1 MSYRNG
7 VMKHPH
13 VRLVMIVVK
22 DIWKTFGGKSVL
34 NGLSL
39 EIPRGETLVIM
50 GRSGCGKSVL
60 LKIITGLIAAD
71 AGEIWFDGTEISK
84 LKAKKLNAI
93 RQKIGMLFQSAALF
107 DSMTVAENIAF
118 MLDQHTKLTPAE
130 MRKVV
135 DEKLSL
141 VDLEGV
147 QELRPAE
154 LSGGMRKRVG
164 LARALA
170 FNPEVVLYDE
180 PTTGLDPV
188 TCNEINQLIRDLHE
202 KLQVTSVVVTHDMH
216 SAFSVATRMAMIHE
230 GRQIAYGTPDEII
243 NNDDPILQQFVL
255 FGAPD
260 QILNMENPVL
270 QEFIGRRDLGAH
282 GELAI

>member
-1 MSYRNG
+1 
-7 VMKHPH
+7 
-13 VRLVMIVVK
+13 MISIKNVTK
-22 DIWKTFGGKSVL
+22 NFGGKNVL

-39 EIPRGETLVIM
+39 EISRGETLVIM
-50 GRSGCGKSVL
+50 GQSGCGKSVL
-60 LKIITGLIAAD
+60 LKIITGLISAD
-71 AGEIWFDGTEISK
+71 SGEIWFDGTEISN
-84 LKAKKLNAI
+84 LKAKKMNIL
-93 RQKIGMLFQSAALF
+93 RRKIGMLFQSAALF

-118 MLDQHTKLTPAE
+118 MLDQHTDLSKQE

-147 QELRPAE
+147 QDLRPAE

-170 FNPEVVLYDE
+170 FEPEVIFYDE

-188 TCNEINQLIRDLHE
+188 TCTEINQLIRDLHE
-202 KLQVTSVVVTHDMH
+202 RLRVTSVVVTHDMH

-230 GRQIAYGTPDEII
+230 GEKIADGRPDEII
-243 NNDDPILQQFVL
+243 NIDNPILQQFIL

-260 QILNMENPVL
+260 QILNMENPIL
-270 QEFIGRRDLGAH
+270 KTYLGR
-282 GELAI
+282 

>member
-1 MSYRNG
+1 MISIRN
-7 VMKHPH
+7 VTKN
-13 VRLVMIVVK
+13 
-22 DIWKTFGGKSVL
+22 FGGKNVL
-34 NGLSL
+34 NGLNL
-39 EIPRGETLVIM
+39 EIQSGETLVIM
-50 GRSGCGKSVL
+50 GQSGCGKSVL

-71 AGEIWFDGTEISK
+71 SGEIWFDGTEISN
-84 LKAKKLNAI
+84 LKPKKMNVL
-93 RQKIGMLFQSAALF
+93 RRKIGMLFQSAALF

-118 MLDQHTKLTPAE
+118 MLDQHTDLGKQE

-147 QELRPAE
+147 QDLRPAE

-170 FNPEVVLYDE
+170 FEPEVILYDE

-188 TCNEINQLIRDLHE
+188 TCTEINQLISDLHE
-202 KLQVTSVVVTHDMH
+202 RLQVTSVVVTHDMH
-216 SAFSVATRMAMIHE
+216 SAFSVATRMAMIHD
-230 GRQIAYGTPDEII
+230 GKKIADGSPDEII
-243 NNDDPILQQFVL
+243 NIDNPILQQFIL

-260 QILNMENPVL
+260 QILNMENPML
-270 QEFIGRRDLGAH
+270 KRYLGR
-282 GELAI
+282 

>member
-1 MSYRNG
+1 
-7 VMKHPH
+7 
-13 VRLVMIVVK
+13 MISIKNVTK
-22 DIWKTFGGKSVL
+22 NFGGKNVL

-39 EIPRGETLVIM
+39 EISRGETLVVM
-50 GRSGCGKSVL
+50 GQSGCGKSVL
-60 LKIITGLIAAD
+60 LKIITGLISAD
-71 AGEIWFDGTEISK
+71 SGEIWFDGTEISK
-84 LKAKKLNAI
+84 LKTKKMNIL
-93 RQKIGMLFQSAALF
+93 RRKIGMLFQSAALF

-118 MLDQHTKLTPAE
+118 MLDQHTDLSKQE

-147 QELRPAE
+147 QDLRPAE

-170 FNPEVVLYDE
+170 FEPEVILYDE

-188 TCNEINQLIRDLHE
+188 TCTEINQLISDLHE
-202 KLQVTSVVVTHDMH
+202 RLQVTSVVVTHDMH
-216 SAFSVATRMAMIHE
+216 SAFSVATRMAMIHD
-230 GRQIAYGTPDEII
+230 GRKIADGSPEEVI
-243 NNDDPILQQFVL
+243 NVDNPILQQFIL

-260 QILNMENPVL
+260 QILNMENPIL
-270 QEFIGRRDLGAH
+270 RQYLGR
-282 GELAI
+282 

>member
-1 MSYRNG
+1 MISIRN
-7 VMKHPH
+7 VTKN
-13 VRLVMIVVK
+13 
-22 DIWKTFGGKSVL
+22 FGGKNVL

-50 GRSGCGKSVL
+50 GQSGCGKSVL
-60 LKIITGLIAAD
+60 LKIITGLMSAD
-71 AGEIWFDGTEISK
+71 SGEIWFDGTEISS
-84 LKAKKLNAI
+84 LNGKKINNL
-93 RQKIGMLFQSAALF
+93 RRKIGMLFQSAALF
-107 DSMTVAENIAF
+107 DSMTVAENVAF
-118 MLDQHTKLTPAE
+118 MLDQHTDLDKRE

-147 QELRPAE
+147 QDLRPAE

-170 FNPEVVLYDE
+170 FDPEVIFYDE

-188 TCNEINQLIRDLHE
+188 TCTEINQLIKDLHQR
-202 KLQVTSVVVTHDMH
+202 LQVTSVVVTHDMH

-230 GRQIAYGTPDEII
+230 GRQIAYGSPDEII
-243 NNDDPILQQFVL
+243 NIDDPILQQFIL

-260 QILNMENPVL
+260 QILNMENPIL
-270 QEFIGRRDLGAH
+270 KTYLGR
-282 GELAI
+282 

>member
-1 MSYRNG
+1 MISIRNIT
-7 VMKHPH
+7 KN
-13 VRLVMIVVK
+13 
-22 DIWKTFGGKSVL
+22 FGGKNVL

-50 GRSGCGKSVL
+50 GQSGCGKSVL
-60 LKIITGLIAAD
+60 LKIITGLMSAD
-71 AGEIWFDGTEISK
+71 SGEVWFDGTEISK
-84 LKAKKLNAI
+84 LKRKKMNLL
-93 RQKIGMLFQSAALF
+93 RRKIGMLFQSAALF
-107 DSMTVAENIAF
+107 DSMTVAENVAF
-118 MLDQHTKLTPAE
+118 MLDQHTNLDKQE

-147 QELRPAE
+147 QDLRPAE

-170 FNPEVVLYDE
+170 FDPEVILYDE

-188 TCNEINQLIRDLHE
+188 TCTEINQLIGDLHE
-202 KLQVTSVVVTHDMH
+202 RLQVTSVVVTHDMH

-230 GRQIAYGTPDEII
+230 GKQIAYSYWLCYLFSLTTP
-243 NNDDPILQQFVL
+243 
-255 FGAPD
+255 
-260 QILNMENPVL
+260 
-270 QEFIGRRDLGAH
+270 
-282 GELAI
+282 

>member
-1 MSYRNG
+1 
-7 VMKHPH
+7 
-13 VRLVMIVVK
+13 MISIKNVTK
-22 DIWKTFGGKSVL
+22 NFGGKNVL

-39 EIPRGETLVIM
+39 EISRGETLVIM
-50 GRSGCGKSVL
+50 GQSGCGKSVL
-60 LKIITGLIAAD
+60 LKIITGLISAD
-71 AGEIWFDGTEISK
+71 SGEIWFDGTEISN
-84 LKAKKLNAI
+84 LKTKKLNI
-93 RQKIGMLFQSAALF
+93 LRRKIGMLFQSAALF

-118 MLDQHTKLTPAE
+118 MLDQHTDLSKQE

-147 QELRPAE
+147 QDLRPAE

-170 FNPEVVLYDE
+170 FEPEVIFYDE

-188 TCNEINQLIRDLHE
+188 TCTEINQLIRDLHE
-202 KLQVTSVVVTHDMH
+202 RLKVTSVVVTHDMH

-230 GRQIAYGTPDEII
+230 GEKIADGRPDEII
-243 NNDDPILQQFVL
+243 NIDNPILQQFIL

-260 QILNMENPVL
+260 QILNMENPIL
-270 QEFIGRRDLGAH
+270 KTYLGR
-282 GELAI
+282 

>member
-1 MSYRNG
+1 MIS
-7 VMKHPH
+7 
-13 VRLVMIVVK
+13 VR
-22 DIWKTFGGKSVL
+22 DITKNFGEKNVL

-50 GRSGCGKSVL
+50 GRSGSGKSIL

-71 AGEIWFDGTEISK
+71 SGEIWFDGTEISK
-84 LKAKKLNAI
+84 LNAKNMNIL

-118 MLDQHTKLTPAE
+118 MLDQHTDYSKAE
-130 MRKVV
+130 MRKIV
-135 DEKLSL
+135 DEKLEL

-147 QELRPAE
+147 QDLRPAE

-170 FNPEVVLYDE
+170 FNPEVIFYDE

-188 TCNEINQLIRDLHE
+188 TCTEINQLICDLHE
-202 KLQVTSVVVTHDMH
+202 RLQVTSVVVTHDMH

-243 NNDDPILQQFVL
+243 NFDNPIVQQFVL

-260 QILNMENPVL
+260 QILNMENPIL
-270 QEFIGRRDLGAH
+270 KEYLGR
-282 GELAI
+282 

>member
-1 MSYRNG
+1 MISIRN
-7 VMKHPH
+7 VTKN
-13 VRLVMIVVK
+13 
-22 DIWKTFGGKSVL
+22 FGGKNVL

-50 GRSGCGKSVL
+50 GQSGCGKSVL
-60 LKIITGLIAAD
+60 LKIITGLMAAD
-71 AGEIWFDGTEISK
+71 SGEIWFDGTEISS
-84 LKAKKLNAI
+84 LNGKKINNL
-93 RQKIGMLFQSAALF
+93 RRKIGMLFQSAALF
-107 DSMTVAENIAF
+107 DSMTVAENVAF
-118 MLDQHTKLTPAE
+118 MLDQHTDLDKRE

-147 QELRPAE
+147 QDLRPAE

-170 FNPEVVLYDE
+170 FDPEVILYDE

-188 TCNEINQLIRDLHE
+188 TCTEINQLIKDLHE
-202 KLQVTSVVVTHDMH
+202 RLQVTSVVVTHDMH

-230 GRQIAYGTPDEII
+230 GKQVAYGRPDEII
-243 NNDDPILQQFVL
+243 NIDDPILQQFIL

-260 QILNMENPVL
+260 QILNMENPIL
-270 QEFIGRRDLGAH
+270 KKYLGR
-282 GELAI
+282 